1 MSCNQISE
9 ALRELIAG
17 LVWYATL
24 FEQLSLFLNQ
34 FNDCT
39 VQENKRFTDFFSLLI
54 KRRIKWQQ
62 LIHLLDQYFA
72 RKKTYR
78 KREYF
83 STLRTP
89 KKRTFQQK

>member
-9 ALRELIAG
+9 ALREIIAG

-39 VQENKRFTDFFSLLI
+39 VQENKRFTDFLV
-54 KRRIKWQQ
+54 
-62 LIHLLDQYFA
+62 Y
-72 RKKTYR
+72 
-78 KREYF
+78 
-83 STLRTP
+83 
-89 KKRTFQQK
+89 